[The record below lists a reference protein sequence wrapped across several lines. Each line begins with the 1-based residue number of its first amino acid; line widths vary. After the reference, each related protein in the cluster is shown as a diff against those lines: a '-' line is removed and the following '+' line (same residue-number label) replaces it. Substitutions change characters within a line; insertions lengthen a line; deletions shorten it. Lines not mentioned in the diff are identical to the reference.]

1 MAVVIDGDGTI
12 TGATVNW
19 INLGTDSIVEGDI
32 ATDAV
37 TTTELKDNAVTTAKL
52 ADDAVTGN
60 KLSITL
66 AKGDVLYAS
75 DANTLNKVPKG
86 TEGQVLTMGADNVPE
101 WKTSST
107 SGGAW
112 NLIGTDVASN
122 SASLTITGLDST
134 YGQYA
139 IGLSDFTSSGDN
151 QYLEMQVGDSSGIHS
166 GGSDYEHMSMVPV
179 PTNNSGGYFSS
190 SGNSAMRLLQN
201 TGSSAGEGSGG
212 LIYLNR
218 PANGTSYPHF
228 AGSVSSVNRHG
239 NCAGGTFAGIRKAAV
254 AVDRILVKFDSGNI
268 VTGRMTIWGIAHT

>member
-1 MAVVIDGDGTI
+1 MSKLSTNEIIPVTGTTVTLGESGDTISVPSGATIANSGTATGFMPAVGASGNVLTSDGT
-12 TGATVNW
+12 NW
-19 INLGTDSIVEGDI
+19 
-32 ATDAV
+32 
-37 TTTELKDNAVTTAKL
+37 
-52 ADDAVTGN
+52 
-60 KLSITL
+60 
-66 AKGDVLYAS
+66 AS
-75 DANTLNKVPKG
+75 QAAAG
-86 TEGQVLTMGADNVPE
+86 
-101 WKTSST
+101 
-107 SGGAW
+107 GGAW
-112 NLIGTDVASN
+112 NLIGTAVASN

>member
-1 MAVVIDGDGTI
+1 MASTLKIDTVTTPDGTGNIAFSRPITGDGSNL
-12 TGATVNW
+12 TG
-19 INLGTDSIVEGDI
+19 ILP
-32 ATDAV
+32 AV
-37 TTTELKDNAVTTAKL
+37 GAS
-52 ADDAVTGN
+52 GN
-60 KLSITL
+60 
-66 AKGDVLYAS
+66 
-75 DANTLNKVPKG
+75 
-86 TEGQVLTMGADNVPE
+86 VLTSDGTNWA
-101 WKTSST
+101 SQAAAG
-107 SGGAW
+107 GGAW
-112 NLIGTDVASN
+112 NLIGTAVASN

-151 QYLEMQVGDSSGIHS
+151 QYLEMQVGDSGGIDS

-179 PTNNSGGYFSS
+179 PTASSAGYFSS